1 MDNPEELATL
11 LVQDTGRRQTQHKS
25 RHRKLKKPSEKT
37 EGATKKGLSR
47 ENSNIGLHKTQDE
60 DKQSKT
66 KQNTHNTENL
76 KDEQHGP
83 HEKPGVT
90 PGAREGKQ
98 FHVMLS

>member
-1 MDNPEELATL
+1 MCT
-11 LVQDTGRRQTQHKS
+11 RQRTKTNIAQITTQ
-25 RHRKLKKPSEKT
+25 KT
-37 EGATKKGLSR
+37 EESVRENRRKGLSR